1 MTLGSTNDLF
11 FFVFK
16 VPLRYTTDQYLM
28 VPLINFKDDK
38 LEEIN
43 QILVDMAAEQIRS
56 RRRAMN

>member
-1 MTLGSTNDLF
+1 MTLGSTNDF

>member
-1 MTLGSTNDLF
+1 MTLGSTND

-16 VPLRYTTDQYLM
+16 VQLRYTTDQYLM
-28 VPLINFKDDK
+28 VPLINLKDDK

>member
-1 MTLGSTNDLF
+1 MTLGSAND

>member
-1 MTLGSTNDLF
+1 MTLESTND

>member
-1 MTLGSTNDLF
+1 MTLGSTND

-56 RRRAMN
+56 QRRAMN